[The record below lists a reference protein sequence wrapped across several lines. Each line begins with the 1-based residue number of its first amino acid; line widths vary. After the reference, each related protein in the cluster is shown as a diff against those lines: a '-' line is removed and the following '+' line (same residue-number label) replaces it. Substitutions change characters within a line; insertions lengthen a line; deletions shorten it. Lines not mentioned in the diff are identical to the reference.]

1 MIGKSFSLFAS
12 RTASIAGR
20 PATFAIAVGS
30 VILWA
35 LAGPVFGFSDA
46 WQLTIN
52 TATTII
58 TFLMVFLIQNS
69 QNRDS
74 RAVQIKL
81 DELIRATLG
90 AHNALLNLEE
100 LSEEE
105 LEGFRKC
112 YIEIAEKARDE
123 GLIDE
128 EGRPAIVLPGNG
140 TAMLVEEN
148 AKRRHRRAGRRKR

>member
-1 MIGKSFSLFAS
+1 MFGRGFSIFAS

-20 PATFAIAVGS
+20 PITFAVAVGS

-35 LAGPVFGFSDA
+35 VLGPVFGFSDA

-112 YIEIAEKARDE
+112 YIEIAEKAREE

-128 EGRPAIVLPGNG
+128 EGRLAIVLPGDG
-140 TAMLVEEN
+140 KAVLVEN
-148 AKRRHRRAGRRKR
+148 AKRRHRNAGRRKR